1 MIIKLIIYKYKNNL
15 YILTN
20 IIIFDII
27 INKFN
32 QGLKMSQHF
41 LLSSKARSLSIIDIV
56 KMSDIEAF
64 EMFKAIRFNV
74 TNGDVVCP
82 CCGSLEKPYFLK
94 TRMQFR
100 CKECFYTFS
109 VTSGTIF
116 ANHKLPLQTYLLAIA
131 LFTNSVKSISALQLS
146 RDLNVQYKTAWVLS
160 HKIKE
165 SIM

>member
-1 MIIKLIIYKYKNNL
+1 
-15 YILTN
+15 
-20 IIIFDII
+20 
-27 INKFN
+27 
-32 QGLKMSQHF
+32 MSQHF

-56 KMSDIEAF
+56 KMSDMEAF
-64 EMFKAIRFNV
+64 EMFKSIRWSE

-109 VTSGTIF
+109 ITSGTIF

-131 LFTNSVKSISALQLS
+131 LFTNSVKIGRAH
-146 RDLNVQYKTAWVLS
+146 V
-160 HKIKE
+160 
-165 SIM
+165 

>member
-1 MIIKLIIYKYKNNL
+1 MA
-15 YILTN
+15 
-20 IIIFDII
+20 
-27 INKFN
+27 
-32 QGLKMSQHF
+32 QHF
-41 LLSSKARSLSIIDIV
+41 LLSSKARSLSIMNIV
-56 KMSDIEAF
+56 KMSDMEAF
-64 EMFKAIRFNV
+64 EMFKAIRWSE

-82 CCGSLEKPYFLK
+82 CCGSIKKPYFLK

-160 HKIKE
+160 HKIRE
-165 SIM
+165 SLMDYNSDEKFGNL

>member
-1 MIIKLIIYKYKNNL
+1 
-15 YILTN
+15 
-20 IIIFDII
+20 
-27 INKFN
+27 
-32 QGLKMSQHF
+32 MSQHF
-41 LLSSKARSLSIIDIV
+41 LLSSKARSLSIMNIV
-56 KMSDIEAF
+56 KMSDMEAF
-64 EMFKAIRFNV
+64 EMFKAIRWNE
-74 TNGDVVCP
+74 TNRDVVCP

-160 HKIKE
+160 HKIRE
-165 SIM
+165 SGLIKKNGV

>member
-1 MIIKLIIYKYKNNL
+1 
-15 YILTN
+15 
-20 IIIFDII
+20 
-27 INKFN
+27 
-32 QGLKMSQHF
+32 MSQHF
-41 LLSSKARSLSIIDIV
+41 LLSSKARSLSIMNIV
-56 KMSDIEAF
+56 KMSDMEAF
-64 EMFKAIRFNV
+64 EMFKSIRFNV

-146 RDLNVQYKTAWVLS
+146 RDLNV
-160 HKIKE
+160 H
-165 SIM
+165 